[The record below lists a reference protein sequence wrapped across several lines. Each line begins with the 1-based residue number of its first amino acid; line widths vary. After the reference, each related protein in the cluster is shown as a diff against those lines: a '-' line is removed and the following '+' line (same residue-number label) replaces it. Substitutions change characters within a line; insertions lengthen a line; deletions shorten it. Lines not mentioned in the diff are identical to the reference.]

1 MYVGRIMRTDPI
13 TLPPDTSI
21 VKARDI
27 IAERKIAHLLIV
39 DKKDQLI
46 GIVSD
51 RDLKQS
57 WASPATTL
65 SAHELNYILKQLTLG
80 AIMRTKIITVTPGTT
95 IERAANIM
103 QENRIS
109 ALPVVENE
117 KLVGIITTTDVM
129 GVLLE
134 AIGIDRDSF
143 RFAVLVKDRIGT
155 VATVSKILEE
165 KGINIRSLVT
175 WPERKHPGVYQLV
188 MRVAAADQEPAVSA
202 LKDAGFFVL
211 SEYVEDLSPYLPNA

>member
-1 MYVGRIMRTDPI
+1 MYVGRIMRSDPI

-65 SAHELNYILKQLTLG
+65 SAHELNYILKQLTLE

>member
-1 MYVGRIMRTDPI
+1 
-13 TLPPDTSI
+13 
-21 VKARDI
+21 
-27 IAERKIAHLLIV
+27 
-39 DKKDQLI
+39 
-46 GIVSD
+46 
-51 RDLKQS
+51 
-57 WASPATTL
+57 L
-65 SAHELNYILKQLTLG
+65 SAHELNYILKQLTLE

>member
-65 SAHELNYILKQLTLG
+65 SAHELNYILKQLTLE